1 MLTCGLNFKISNS
14 VPGPTKTYELWPMSL
29 GSNLFTT
36 NTTTRCQDIL
46 TPTGHDVFGVCAN
59 PLHRFHRIP
68 LPPRFLSDDSVPDLV
83 KIANL
88 ALDQLTKLYPP
99 FKSRLHHKD

>member
-1 MLTCGLNFKISNS
+1 TMADESGLKSFYDKYYDTLSGYTHANWAA
-14 VPGPTKTYELWPMSL
+14 V
-29 GSNLFTT
+29 
-36 NTTTRCQDIL
+36 R
-46 TPTGHDVFGVCAN
+46 HDVFGVCAN